1 MKSLKEEISLLFSD
15 KDYRL
20 GELSIDAVIKEG
32 HELKAKVSEHPT
44 ESGASFGDHVSLEPV
59 SLQIEGII
67 SNTPMTLIGL
77 TAVRSLDN
85 YIHNRSNDRAAEA
98 FKKLEAIF
106 AQREPINIVTSLKDY
121 DNMVLE
127 SLSIERAGET
137 RESLHFRA
145 TAKQI
150 RIVEQA
156 TIAIPEPKP
165 ESAKPKKNLGK
176 QDTKPASAELSK
188 RTAEKSSL
196 LSALF
201 NWGK

>member
-1 MKSLKEEISLLFSD
+1 MKSLGEEISLLFSD

-20 GELSIDAVIKEG
+20 GELSIDALIKEG
-32 HELKAKVSEHPT
+32 HELKAKISEHPT
-44 ESGASFGDHVSLEPV
+44 ESGASFGDHVLLEPV

-67 SNTPMTLIGL
+67 SNTPMTFIGL

-85 YIHNRSNDRAAEA
+85 YLHERSNNRTSQA
-98 FKKLEAIF
+98 FKKLETIF

-127 SLSIERAGET
+127 SLSIERGAGSF
-137 RESLHFRA
+137 ESLHFRA

-150 RIVEQA
+150 VIAKQA
-156 TIAIPEPKP
+156 SIKLPEPKP
-165 ESAKPKKNLGK
+165 ESAKPKRNLGK
-176 QDTKPASAELSK
+176 QETKPASEEISK
-188 RTAEKSSL
+188 KTVEKSSL

-201 NWGK
+201 KW

>member
-20 GELSIDAVIKEG
+20 GELTVDALIKEG
-32 HELKAKVSEHPT
+32 HELKAKISEHPT
-44 ESGASFGDHVSLEPV
+44 ESGASFCDHISLEPV

-77 TAVRSLDN
+77 TAARSLDN
-85 YIHNRSNDRAAEA
+85 YIHDRSNDRASEA

-106 AQREPINIVTSLKDY
+106 AQREPVGIVTSLKDY

-127 SLSIERAGET
+127 SLSIERGAGSF
-137 RESLHFRA
+137 ESLHFRA

-150 RIVEQA
+150 RMVNQS

-165 ESAKPKKNLGK
+165 ESTKPKRNLGK
-176 QDTKPASAELSK
+176 QETKPASEAISK
-188 RTAEKSSL
+188 KTAEKSSL

-201 NWGK
+201 KW